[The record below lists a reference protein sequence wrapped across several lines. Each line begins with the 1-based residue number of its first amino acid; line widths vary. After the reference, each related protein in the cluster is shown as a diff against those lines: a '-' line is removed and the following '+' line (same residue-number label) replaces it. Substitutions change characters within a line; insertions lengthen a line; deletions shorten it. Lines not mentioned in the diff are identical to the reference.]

1 MSASSGSGKRPR
13 EQASA
18 GSSAPSSHKQPIWV
32 WRLRADMQT
41 LGMSAAQLQSLL
53 INICKP
59 LFEEN
64 RGSVSDVK
72 YNAALVC
79 AFPVMAQ
86 YQQHHQLT
94 AAATAISDGSV
105 SSSIQQQSTRPAN
118 LEVELHN
125 FLFCEGAGKQRN
137 SVQRRLKQLFS
148 AAAAQTH
155 DAKTFEALL
164 LAHMMG
170 TLKPST
176 YVEVANVLG
185 QAPLHRALL
194 APAIQSRHGT
204 DFRSFMLEAQFGTF
218 RFTADDAQMHQR
230 VRMGLDLMGPPT
242 RSVSMRRS
250 RATSLSL
257 LSQLPEQPPQQPPE
271 LLPSQHLPEQQLEQE
286 QQAGHAELPT
296 RQPCEPSVQP
306 PQPSALGEE
315 LHDKMVQLM
324 VWGDDEL
331 TPSAAS
337 HYASQLLRHIGGM
350 AGSYHGSYCGS
361 YCGTVAIVV
370 AIMADICRCRIRPNP
385 PKSHIYYHGICGR
398 LTLAASLRV
407 WQPTWQRLS

>member
-59 LFEEN
+59 LVEEN

-204 DFRSFMLEAQFGTF
+204 DFRSFLLEAQFGTF

-242 RSVSMRRS
+242 RSASMRRS

-257 LSQLPEQPPQQPPE
+257 LRKANCQSSHPNSRRNYCPPSTFLNSSWNRNSRRGTPNCRRVSPVSLPFSHHSR
-271 LLPSQHLPEQQLEQE
+271 LPSERSCMTRWCSLWCGATTSSLPR
-286 QQAGHAELPT
+286 QQAT
-296 RQPCEPSVQP
+296 
-306 PQPSALGEE
+306 
-315 LHDKMVQLM
+315 M
-324 VWGDDEL
+324 
-331 TPSAAS
+331 
-337 HYASQLLRHIGGM
+337 LRSCCAIL
-350 AGSYHGSYCGS
+350 AGWQVAIM
-361 YCGTVAIVV
+361 VAIVV
-370 AIMADICRCRIRPNP
+370 AIVV
-385 PKSHIYYHGICGR
+385 
-398 LTLAASLRV
+398 L
-407 WQPTWQRLS
+407 